1 MAENLRSLGD
11 IRKTTSDDRRL
22 LVTAERG
29 ILELAAF
36 EVGFRVRISARKRL
50 PAYRSAAVANMGA
63 PMPLRLTHDRA
74 IRAGAN
80 GFEAV
85 VEARPLGL
93 GFRGPH
99 QTDLA
104 QDRFVGLGEERIVI
118 RKQIEANAR
127 IYGLGQKTGWL
138 DKRGRRYRMRNTDV
152 WLEHPGG
159 IGPGTDPLYASFP
172 FLIVHSQAVSYG
184 IFVDNSEFCE
194 FDLTH
199 TGFIE
204 VTVPAQVL
212 TYYVLPGPTLADVL
226 RQYCDLTGRIELP
239 ALWTLGFHQC
249 RWSYA
254 TDKELRRIARIFRR
268 RKIPLDAVWADI
280 DYMNGYRLFT
290 WNSQSFPQPRKL
302 VLDLAQAG
310 VKTVTI
316 LDPGIKV
323 DDRYALYR
331 EGKREGH
338 LLKLADGSEYHGS
351 VWPGECAF
359 PDFHLA
365 ATRRWWARHV
375 RRWLA
380 ETRVEGLWIDMNE
393 PAARDVNGSIMDVRH
408 KGGKLPHGTARN
420 TYALEMA
427 RATHAAMSRHDPDGR
442 PFILT
447 RAGFSGMQR
456 FAAMWCGDN
465 SSCWEHLAASLPMLM
480 NLGLSGMPFVGVDIG
495 GFGGDTSGE
504 LLARWTQV
512 GAFYPFCRNH
522 SARGTR
528 HQEPWTFGPEI
539 ERICRKYIGLRY
551 RLLPYLYTLLYE
563 ASRNGAPVV
572 RPLVWHYPTDPR
584 TFNLNDQFMLG
595 PDLMAAP
602 VLAPGLSARSV
613 YLPRD
618 RWFEWDTD
626 DCEGINGPGHVVA
639 EAPIDRLPLF
649 VRGGAIIPTWPPP
662 LHTAAVQCSEL
673 ALHIWPGNGDLDL
686 YEDDGQTSAYR
697 KGVFRLIPFHV
708 REDRGNLTLTLDKPA
723 GGYDSGRSHW
733 VLAFH
738 GLTEPIVRLDGRT
751 AAGRKEGHVF
761 YLQVRDDGLPHMVEV
776 RFNAC

>member
-1 MAENLRSLGD
+1 MADNLRSLGD
-11 IRKTTSDDRRL
+11 IRKTNSDGQRL
-22 LVTAERG
+22 LVTADRG
-29 ILELAAF
+29 VLELAAF
-36 EVGFRVRISARKRL
+36 EVGFRVRISARKRV
-50 PAYRSAAVANMGA
+50 PVHRSAAVENIGA
-63 PMPLRLTHDRA
+63 PAPLRLAQDRA

-85 VEARPLGL
+85 LKTRPLGL

-104 QDRFVGLGEERIVI
+104 QDRFVGLGQGRIVI

-152 WLEHPGG
+152 LLEHPGG
-159 IGPGTDPLYASFP
+159 IGSGTDPLYASFP
-172 FLIVHSQAVSYG
+172 FLIVHSQSVSYG

-199 TGFIE
+199 SDFIDL
-204 VTVPAQVL
+204 TVPAQVL
-212 TYYVLPGPTLADVL
+212 TYYVLPGPTLTDVL
-226 RQYCDLTGRIELP
+226 RQYSDLTGRIELP

-254 TDKELRRIARIFRR
+254 TDKELRRIARIFRH
-268 RKIPLDAVWADI
+268 RKIPLDAMWADI
-280 DYMNGYRLFT
+280 DYMDGYRLFT
-290 WNSQSFPQPRKL
+290 WNPESFPKPRKL
-302 VLDLAQAG
+302 VRDLAQEG

-323 DDRYALYR
+323 EERYTTYQEA
-331 EGKREGH
+331 KRGGH

-359 PDFHLA
+359 PDYHRH
-365 ATRRWWARHV
+365 ATRGWWSKQV

-380 ETRVEGLWIDMNE
+380 ETQVDGLWIDMNE
-393 PAARDVNGSIMDVRH
+393 PSARDVNGSIMEVRH
-408 KGGKLPHGTARN
+408 NGGKLPHATARN

-427 RATHAAMSRHDPDGR
+427 RATQAAMSRHDPDGR
-442 PFILT
+442 PFVLT
-447 RAGFSGMQR
+447 RAGFSGIQR

-495 GFGGDTSGE
+495 GFGGDATGE

-528 HQEPWTFGPEI
+528 HQEPWSFGPEI
-539 ERICRKYIGLRY
+539 ERICRKYIALRY
-551 RLLPYLYTLLYE
+551 RLLPYLYTLFYE
-563 ASRNGAPVV
+563 ASRTGAPVM

-595 PDLMAAP
+595 PHLMAAP

-613 YLPRD
+613 YLPQG

-626 DCEGINGPGHVVA
+626 DYAGMTGPGHLVA

-649 VRGGAIIPTWPPP
+649 VRAGAIIPMWPPG
-662 LHTAAVQCSEL
+662 LHTAAVARSEL
-673 ALHIWPGNGDLDL
+673 AMHIWPGNGDLDL
-686 YEDDGQTSAYR
+686 YEDDGRTGAYR
-697 KGVFRLIPFHV
+697 NGLFRLTPFHV
-708 REDRGNLTLTLDKPA
+708 RQDRRNLTLTWGKSA
-723 GGYDSGRSHW
+723 GGYDSGRSQW
-733 VLAFH
+733 ILKLH
-738 GLTEPIVRLDGRT
+738 GLADPLVRLDDQP
-751 AAGRKEGHVF
+751 AAGRREGNVVC
-761 YLQVRDDGLPHMVEV
+761 LQVRDDGLPHTLEAP
-776 RFNAC
+776 FNAT